1 MNKIIRFHNLL
12 NQTEKKKSYKLFL
25 FIIVNNLAELLS
37 IGMLIAAVLMLL
49 DEKNQTFF
57 LLNNYFNF
65 EISTNN
71 YYIYIVFFLTFSFIL
86 KNIISFQLYKYQFNF
101 FKRVKRRI
109 TFDLFKHYINQPYK
123 FFFEKNSSELLRN
136 ISIAAEYNLILS
148 SLFMFY
154 AEIILIII
162 LFGMLLLVNPL
173 VTLYCLLF
181 YSILGSLFHF
191 KLRKRVE
198 KLGKRKLILEGSINK
213 STLETFH
220 SIKEIQLYESENFF
234 KNFFLKLI
242 TEYSIAEK
250 KVAVFQQIPKLAFEL
265 AFVLGISFI
274 LIYVNYFN
282 FTKSDYIIPLT
293 AISLISIRL
302 IPSISR
308 IVAGLQRLKYY
319 YPNIILLNEEFKK
332 KFAEEKEQ
340 NNLLYKLDEFKELSV
355 SNLNFQYDNNKN
367 HILLKNL
374 NFEINK
380 NQITALVGE
389 SGSGKSTIAD
399 LIIGLISPQKGKI
412 MIDDNDI
419 LDLEIGTFR
428 KNIGYVSQGIF
439 LFNDTIQRNL
449 TWMADYDIKED
460 DIWNALKQANA
471 DEFVKKMPEKLD
483 TIVGERGVQLS
494 GGQRQRLSL
503 ARVFLKKPKVLILD
517 EATSSLDSL
526 TEIEIQNTIEIMSST
541 NEITFLIIA
550 HRLSTIKNA
559 DKIIVLD
566 SGNIVQSGDYT
577 ELVSLKDGKF
587 NIMLN
592 SQIIK

>member
-25 FIIVNNLAELLS
+25 FIIINNLAELLS

-49 DEKNQTFF
+49 DEKNQTFL
-57 LLNNYFNF
+57 LLNNYFNLK
-65 EISTNN
+65 ISTNN
-71 YYIYIVFFLTFSFIL
+71 YYIYIVFFLTSSFIL

-242 TEYSIAEK
+242 TEYSTAEK
-250 KVAVFQQIPKLAFEL
+250 KVAVFQQMPRLAFEL
-265 AFVLGISFI
+265 AFILAISFI
-274 LIYVNYFN
+274 LGYVNYFN

-319 YPNIILLNEEFKK
+319 YPNIILLTEEFKK
-332 KFAEEKEQ
+332 KFVEEKEQ
-340 NNLLYKLDEFKELSV
+340 NKSLYKLDEFKLLSV

-374 NFEINK
+374 NFEINRGDIFGIYGK
-380 NQITALVGE
+380 
-389 SGSGKSTIAD
+389 SGSGKSTVLHMIT
-399 LIIGLISPQKGKI
+399 GLLKPNSG
-412 MIDDNDI
+412 
-419 LDLEIGTFR
+419 EIR
-428 KNIGYVSQGIF
+428 INSKNINQVNIPWKKKIGYVPQSVY
-439 LFNDTIQRNL
+439 LLDDTILNNIVFDSKEVDFDLLDKCLNISELKGFVENL
-449 TWMADYDIKED
+449 PDKE
-460 DIWNALKQANA
+460 N
-471 DEFVKKMPEKLD
+471 
-483 TIVGERGVQLS
+483 TIVGENSLKIS
-494 GGQRQRLSL
+494 GGQKQMIGI
-503 ARVFLKKPKVLILD
+503 ARALYKRPELLILD
-517 EATSSLDSL
+517 EATVSLDEKTREKIFKNFEELKKDSITIIIISHDQKIL
-526 TEIEIQNTIEIMSST
+526 NYCNKIYSITEKK
-541 NEITFLIIA
+541 FL
-550 HRLSTIKNA
+550 
-559 DKIIVLD
+559 
-566 SGNIVQSGDYT
+566 
-577 ELVSLKDGKF
+577 
-587 NIMLN
+587 
-592 SQIIK
+592 

>member
-374 NFEINK
+374 NFEIK
-380 NQITALVGE
+380 RGDIFGIYGK
-389 SGSGKSTIAD
+389 SGSGKSTI
-399 LIIGLISPQKGKI
+399 IHMITGLFKPNSG
-412 MIDDNDI
+412 
-419 LDLEIGTFR
+419 EIR
-428 KNIGYVSQGIF
+428 INSKNINQVSIPWKKKIGYVPQSVY
-439 LFNDTIQRNL
+439 LFDDTILNNIVFDSKEVDFDLLNKCLNISELKGFVENL
-449 TWMADYDIKED
+449 PNEE
-460 DIWNALKQANA
+460 N
-471 DEFVKKMPEKLD
+471 
-483 TIVGERGVQLS
+483 TIVGENSLKIS
-494 GGQRQRLSL
+494 GGQKQMIGI
-503 ARVFLKKPKVLILD
+503 ARALYKRPELLILD
-517 EATSSLDSL
+517 EATVSLDEKTREKIFKNFEELKKDSITIIIISHDQKVL
-526 TEIEIQNTIEIMSST
+526 NYCNKIYSITEKK
-541 NEITFLIIA
+541 FL
-550 HRLSTIKNA
+550 
-559 DKIIVLD
+559 
-566 SGNIVQSGDYT
+566 
-577 ELVSLKDGKF
+577 
-587 NIMLN
+587 
-592 SQIIK
+592 

>member
-1 MNKIIRFHNLL
+1 M
-12 NQTEKKKSYKLFL
+12 
-25 FIIVNNLAELLS
+25 
-37 IGMLIAAVLMLL
+37 
-49 DEKNQTFF
+49 
-57 LLNNYFNF
+57 
-65 EISTNN
+65 
-71 YYIYIVFFLTFSFIL
+71 
-86 KNIISFQLYKYQFNF
+86 
-101 FKRVKRRI
+101 KRRI

-242 TEYSIAEK
+242 TEYSTAEK
-250 KVAVFQQIPKLAFEL
+250 KVAVFQQMPRLAFEL
-265 AFVLGISFI
+265 AFILAISFI
-274 LIYVNYFN
+274 LGYVNYFN

-319 YPNIILLNEEFKK
+319 YPNIILLTEEFKK
-332 KFAEEKEQ
+332 KFVEEKEL
-340 NNLLYKLDEFKELSV
+340 NKSLYKLDEFKLLSV

-374 NFEINK
+374 NFEINRGDIFGIYGK
-380 NQITALVGE
+380 
-389 SGSGKSTIAD
+389 SGSGKSTVLHMIT
-399 LIIGLISPQKGKI
+399 GLLKPNSG
-412 MIDDNDI
+412 
-419 LDLEIGTFR
+419 EIR
-428 KNIGYVSQGIF
+428 INSKNINQVNIPWKKKIGYVPQSVY
-439 LFNDTIQRNL
+439 LLDDTILNNIVFDSKEVDFDLLDKCLNISELKGFVENL
-449 TWMADYDIKED
+449 PDKE
-460 DIWNALKQANA
+460 N
-471 DEFVKKMPEKLD
+471 
-483 TIVGERGVQLS
+483 TIVGENSLKIS
-494 GGQRQRLSL
+494 GGQKQMIGI
-503 ARVFLKKPKVLILD
+503 ARALYKRPELLILD
-517 EATSSLDSL
+517 EATVSLDEKTREKIFKNFEELKKDSITIIIISHDQKIL
-526 TEIEIQNTIEIMSST
+526 NYCNKIYSITEKK
-541 NEITFLIIA
+541 FL
-550 HRLSTIKNA
+550 
-559 DKIIVLD
+559 
-566 SGNIVQSGDYT
+566 
-577 ELVSLKDGKF
+577 
-587 NIMLN
+587 
-592 SQIIK
+592 